1 MITLEIDGKEAW
13 YFPSSHSWLHDDRD
27 VTQALNRTLPKREV
41 RLHQRGPDPEQIL
54 SRALKPFPHAKI
66 IKRK

>member
-1 MITLEIDGKEAW
+1 M
-13 YFPSSHSWLHDDRD
+13 DDRG

-41 RLHQRGPDPEQIL
+41 RLHQCGPDPEQIL
-54 SRALKPFPHAKI
+54 NRALKPFPHAKI